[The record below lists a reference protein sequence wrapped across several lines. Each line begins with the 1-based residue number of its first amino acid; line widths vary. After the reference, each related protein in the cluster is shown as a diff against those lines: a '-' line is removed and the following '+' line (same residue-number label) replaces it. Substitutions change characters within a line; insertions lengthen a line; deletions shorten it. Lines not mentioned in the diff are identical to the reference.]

1 MFGRDK
7 LRHRQLQHVGL
18 DGGRGSDTLP
28 RIFPCPQTIRT
39 QPGPGMV
46 KIDVKLYG
54 VGYYM
59 VKDTLQ
65 KVTWGGLLLKKA
77 STVGSTVFDI

>member
-1 MFGRDK
+1 
-7 LRHRQLQHVGL
+7 
-18 DGGRGSDTLP
+18 
-28 RIFPCPQTIRT
+28 
-39 QPGPGMV
+39 MV